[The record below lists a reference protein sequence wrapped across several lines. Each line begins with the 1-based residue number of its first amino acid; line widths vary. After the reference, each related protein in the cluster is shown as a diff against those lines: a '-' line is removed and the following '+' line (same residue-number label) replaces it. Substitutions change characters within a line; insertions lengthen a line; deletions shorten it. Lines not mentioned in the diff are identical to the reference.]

1 MVPVVKCSWLNGFR
15 SVMVPQQD
23 EAGFIDCDTSIPLC
37 LLRDALISIHT
48 MFCVLVMGT
57 LEAGERYAGANYRL
71 RVSHLVKEKKKSRR
85 KVLGGLLRLDS
96 SQSTS
101 QLIILA
107 LRS

>member
-1 MVPVVKCSWLNGFR
+1 
-15 SVMVPQQD
+15 MVPQQD

-71 RVSHLVKEKKKSRR
+71 RVSHLVKKSRR